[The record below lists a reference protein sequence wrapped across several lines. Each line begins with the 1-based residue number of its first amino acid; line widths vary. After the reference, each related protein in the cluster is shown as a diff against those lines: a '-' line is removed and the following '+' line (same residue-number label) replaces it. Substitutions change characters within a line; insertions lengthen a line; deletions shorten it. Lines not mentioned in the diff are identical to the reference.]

1 MMAPEDVAVG
11 FMFAGL
17 AIAGAFIGRAI
28 YKQLSKPDRF
38 DIF

>member
-1 MMAPEDVAVG
+1 MAPEDVAVG
-11 FMFAGL
+11 FMFFGL
-17 AIAGAFIGRAI
+17 AIGGALIGRAI

>member
-1 MMAPEDVAVG
+1 MASDLAVAA
-11 FMFAGL
+11 MFAGL
-17 AIAGAFIGRAI
+17 AVIGAFIGRAI